1 MLRILKHTSIDFIRL
16 WRVSTIGILVFIVPA
31 LIWIAVSGIPTSVEF
46 TGGSLVQLEFSEE
59 PRIADVRALLGDA
72 EIQTYGNPN
81 EIVVRTQGPEG
92 GEGASE
98 AQVAADIRQRLVQR
112 YGDGVRVVRTE
123 AIGPRVGAELRRNA
137 VIAMLISFAMTLL
150 YLTWRFE
157 WRLAGAAVLANVH
170 DIIATFAFV
179 KYMQIEISLFVVG
192 GILTV
197 IGYSLA
203 DKVVV
208 FDRVRELFRS
218 KQRIS
223 LYDTLNRAVNETLP
237 RTIMTGTTVIAC
249 LIALIVFGGDVL
261 RPFAMVLLF
270 GIAVGTFSSIYVA
283 GPLLLWI
290 ERRKPRSN
298 VTSVSGTESAKVRPA
313 TTAAAA
319 TPAAA
324 SQRPPRV
331 TPAPTKR

>member
-1 MLRILKHTSIDFIRL
+1 
-16 WRVSTIGILVFIVPA
+16 
-31 LIWIAVSGIPTSVEF
+31 
-46 TGGSLVQLEFSEE
+46 
-59 PRIADVRALLGDA
+59 
-72 EIQTYGNPN
+72 
-81 EIVVRTQGPEG
+81 
-92 GEGASE
+92 
-98 AQVAADIRQRLVQR
+98 
-112 YGDGVRVVRTE
+112 
-123 AIGPRVGAELRRNA
+123 LRRNA

-157 WRLAGAAVLANVH
+157 WRLAAAAVLANVH

-237 RTIMTGTTVIAC
+237 RTIMTGTTVLAC
-249 LIALIVFGGDVL
+249 LVALIVFGGDVL

-270 GIAVGTFSSIYVA
+270 GILVGTFSSIYVA

-290 ERRKPRSN
+290 ERKKPRSN
-298 VTSVSGTESAKVRPA
+298 VTSVSGAETAKPRP
-313 TTAAAA
+313 AAAA

-324 SQRPPRV
+324 TQRPPRV